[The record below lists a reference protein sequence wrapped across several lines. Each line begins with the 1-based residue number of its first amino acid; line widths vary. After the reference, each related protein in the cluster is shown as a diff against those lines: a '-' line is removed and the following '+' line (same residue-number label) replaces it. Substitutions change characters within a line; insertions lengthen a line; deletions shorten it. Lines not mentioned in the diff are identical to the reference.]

1 MKRES
6 RLGSGLIITSRAGR
20 LSSATGKLSAPGA
33 VEREPRRVLT
43 SGWFLDYGGFLVGF
57 SFFSFCS
64 FCFWFLPFPCCFCVP
79 CLLHAAAQNS
89 KRWSLFLAFDSRLG
103 LCEAESPAPFS
114 APRLQMPE
122 TGLSRPRDGVF
133 FRKKIVL
140 EIRGRGFIVGVFGYF
155 RAVCG
160 FWGRF
165 AEPALQPTRLNS
177 SLRCS

>member
-1 MKRES
+1 MDGFWIMVDFWWVFHFFRFVHFVHFV
-6 RLGSGLIITSRAGR
+6 
-20 LSSATGKLSAPGA
+20 SSIPL
-33 VEREPRRVLT
+33 
-43 SGWFLDYGGFLVGF
+43 
-57 SFFSFCS
+57 
-64 FCFWFLPFPCCFCVP
+64 CFCVP

-133 FRKKIVL
+133 LRKKIFL

-165 AEPALQPTRLNS
+165 AEPALQPTRLTRPCVVPS
-177 SLRCS
+177 ASLGLMQTA